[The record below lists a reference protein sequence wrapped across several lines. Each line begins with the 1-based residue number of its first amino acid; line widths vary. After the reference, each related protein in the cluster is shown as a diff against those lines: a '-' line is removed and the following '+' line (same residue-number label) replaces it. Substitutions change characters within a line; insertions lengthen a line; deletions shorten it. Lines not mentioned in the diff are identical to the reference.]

1 MDAESPMSSPSTPS
15 LPPSPPETLPAGE
28 EVLDHGPPRPYLSCL
43 LPLLV
48 FLLFGSLEPTS
59 GEPANWLGL
68 GEGDYPFVYALRI
81 LASLIALAVVSRQV
95 LPWLGRPSWWP
106 PLLGLALV
114 IPWIVLAALQ
124 REAGWAGLGAR
135 AGFDPFR
142 PFLGEAGGW
151 AFLAVRFTGLVL
163 VVPIAEELFLRGF
176 LMRYVIDEAFWKVR
190 FGTLT
195 AASMIACTLYAVLT
209 HPGEA
214 IAAAGWFGI
223 VSGVAASTRRP
234 IDAITTHA
242 ATNLALGVYVV
253 STGAWWLW

>member
-1 MDAESPMSSPSTPS
+1 MSSPPEQTDISPR
-15 LPPSPPETLPAGE
+15 PPHEAPEGLTSEGPA
-28 EVLDHGPPRPYLSCL
+28 LDHGPSRPFLACL
-43 LPLLV
+43 LPLGV
-48 FLLFGSLEPTS
+48 FLAFGTIEPSS

-68 GEGDYPFVYALRI
+68 GEGDYPVIYMLRI
-81 LASLIALAVVSRQV
+81 VASLVALAVVARDV
-95 LPWLGRPSWWP
+95 RPWLGRPSWWP

-124 REAGWAGLGAR
+124 REAGWAEMGGR
-135 AGFDPFR
+135 AAFDPFR
-142 PFLGEAGGW
+142 PFLGETGGW

-163 VVPIAEELFLRGF
+163 VVPLVEELFLRGF
-176 LMRYVIDEAFWKVR
+176 LMRYVVNERFWEVP
-190 FGTLT
+190 FGMLT
-195 AASMIACTLYAVLT
+195 TASMIACTAYAVLT

-242 ATNLALGVYVV
+242 ATNLALGIYVV
-253 STGAWWLW
+253 ATGAWWLW

>member
-1 MDAESPMSSPSTPS
+1 MSSHS
-15 LPPSPPETLPAGE
+15 SPGNPASPAPCAGDDAHA
-28 EVLDHGPPRPYLSCL
+28 VDHGPTRPFLACL
-43 LPLLV
+43 LPLIV
-48 FLLFGSLEPTS
+48 FLGFGSLEPTA

-68 GEGDYPFVYALRI
+68 GDGDYPLLYTVRI
-81 LASLIALAVVSRQV
+81 VASLLALGIVARDV

-106 PLLGLALV
+106 PLLGVGLV

-124 REAGWAGLGAR
+124 REAGWATLGTRVA
-135 AGFDPFR
+135 FDPFR
-142 PFLGEAGGW
+142 PFLGETWGW

-163 VVPIAEELFLRGF
+163 IVPVAEELFLRGF
-176 LMRYVIDEAFWKVR
+176 LMRYVVSERFWEVR

-195 AASMIACTLYAVLT
+195 AAAVAACTAYAVLT
-209 HPGEA
+209 HPDEA

-223 VSGVAASTRRP
+223 VSGVTAATRRP

-242 ATNLALGVYVV
+242 ATNLALGLYVV